1 MSSSLIQRSL
11 TRYVYLMVCDPETSI
26 MRQPRP
32 KVDGLLHH
40 ILQTSVQNA
49 TTMSAYNEMEK

>member
-1 MSSSLIQRSL
+1 MSWSLIQRSP
-11 TRYVYLMVCDPETSI
+11 TRCVYLMLCDPEMST

-40 ILQTSVQNA
+40 ILKNSVQNV